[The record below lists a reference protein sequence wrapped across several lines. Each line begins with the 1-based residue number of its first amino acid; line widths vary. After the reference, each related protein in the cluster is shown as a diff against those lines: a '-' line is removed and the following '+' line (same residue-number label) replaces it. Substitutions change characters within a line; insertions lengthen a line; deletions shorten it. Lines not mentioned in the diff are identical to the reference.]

1 MEPEVLGERVVRFE
15 RRASW
20 YAYITFQFL
29 GQVPGRMGGFSVRFA
44 AGAQAAKE
52 ASRALV
58 PGDALSQEA
67 DHE

>member
-44 AGAQAAKE
+44 A
-52 ASRALV
+52 
-58 PGDALSQEA
+58 
-67 DHE
+67 